1 MLGFAPIAST
11 TLGGSGVVREVVPA
25 GITGVQS
32 SVTLGAISLSTNAT
46 ISDQAVRKPETTF
59 FYKPYYNVPGVLRNN
74 EHPFYTWTNAF
85 ILGMRP
91 QIPLGQPNYDDNA
104 LGPIWDESVAGD
116 NALSLQTKTT
126 SELTSD
132 PIVSQ
137 SSWVPLV
144 NGDYTYPATY
154 EAALGYDASNSYPV
168 TVNLNH
174 LPSETIVNNAATIST
189 IDDPLLVTL
198 TFPANDPNLFNVIVG
213 QVRTINTFDT
223 TDTATYFNSLISS
236 QVGEVQW
243 PNENKHYLLQKYDT
257 DKGFDLGTLS
267 TTSFATDKTKDDFG
281 AAWVAYGFR
290 LQPQI
295 TAANFPD
302 GTPVPQ
308 EHTLLVTSSLGV
320 IKVNVSEI
328 LSGVEVGLQH
338 SLSDIQA
345 NVSVFVYKEI
355 ITPPTDPDIP
365 VEEQNLTPFK
375 VGFDLGTVSLP
386 DPQWYLS
393 TSRVEIIAEPN
404 QPANDVI
411 YPYASRS
418 PTSGP
423 TQTDFDFAVSLG
435 ALAGPIAVDQPVD
448 GFDAT
453 LTLGTPTLRSFNTV
467 PVGSLV
473 ATLGLNLSGIEA
485 QPTEII
491 YPSDSILISTSL
503 GSITTISTSNAVCTG
518 RLATLGLGN
527 ITFAANA
534 NTAPS
539 GNEITGSIGNITFT
553 GDANTFPDG
562 LELVASVGIAGIPA
576 WIILSPP
583 DVATVTLGDIGL
595 GGLVK
600 FPSFLI
606 TSEHGSPTATGIHFD
621 FEAIK
626 HLYNATRQVH
636 GGFPANRTAQPTFS
650 SPRNIRPPKTSKN
663 LAA

>member
-1 MLGFAPIAST
+1 MLGFTPLASAPI
-11 TLGGSGVVREVVPA
+11 GGSGAVREVVPA

-32 SVTLGAISLSTNAT
+32 SVTLGVISLSTDAT
-46 ISDQAVRKPETTF
+46 ISDQAVRKPETVF
-59 FYKPYYNVPGVLRNN
+59 FYDPDNDGVGVARRN
-74 EHPFYTWTNAF
+74 EYTFYTWTNSF

-91 QIPLGQPNYDDNA
+91 QIPTGSPNSDNA
-104 LGPIWDESVAGD
+104 TSGPIWDESVAGD
-116 NALSLQTKTT
+116 KALSVQTKTT
-126 SELTSD
+126 AELTSD

-154 EAALGYDASNSYPV
+154 DASLGYDASNSYPV

-189 IDDPLLVTL
+189 IDDPLLATL
-198 TFPANDPNLFNVIVG
+198 TFPANDPTLFNVIVG

-223 TDTATYFNSLISS
+223 TDTDTYFDSLIDGQAGSFLDS
-236 QVGEVQW
+236 LVG
-243 PNENKHYLLQKYDT
+243 ENKHYLLQKYDT
-257 DKGFDLGTLS
+257 DKGFDVGTLS
-267 TTSFATDKTKDDFG
+267 VAASGNDKTDETILAGICNYKYIIPDSDSQGMTLGFNSAIAIPVTEELLG
-281 AAWVAYGFR
+281 FEVA
-290 LQPQI
+290 LQDSL
-295 TAANFPD
+295 PD
-302 GTPVPQ
+302 
-308 EHTLLVTSSLGV
+308 L
-320 IKVNVSEI
+320 
-328 LSGVEVGLQH
+328 
-338 SLSDIQA
+338 QA
-345 NVSVFVYKEI
+345 NVVAFV
-355 ITPPTDPDIP
+355 D
-365 VEEQNLTPFK
+365 
-375 VGFDLGTVSLP
+375 GFDIGTVGLP

-418 PTSGP
+418 PTAGP

-435 ALAGPIAVDQPVD
+435 ALAGPIAVDQPVG

-453 LTLGTPTLRSFNTV
+453 LTLGTPTLRSFNTI
-467 PVGSLV
+467 PVASQV
-473 ATLGLNLSGIEA
+473 VTLGLNLSGVEA

-503 GSITTISTSNAVCTG
+503 GSITTVATSNAVCTS

-539 GNEITGSIGNITFT
+539 GVGTTLSENLSLVVT
-553 GDANTFPDG
+553 GDANVFPVG
-562 LELVASVGIAGIPA
+562 IGVVLTVGRLGVASATLLPSVSGT
-576 WIILSPP
+576 LS
-583 DVATVTLGDIGL
+583 LGDIG
-595 GGLVK
+595 VSATVF
-600 FPSFLI
+600 FPSYTL
-606 TSEHGSPTATGIHFD
+606 TASVGTLAATGIHFD

-626 HLYNATRQVH
+626 HLYNTKRSQHA
-636 GGFPANRTAQPTFS
+636 GFPANRSVRPTFS
-650 SPRNIRPPKTSKN
+650 SPRQVKPLKSTQN

>member
-144 NGDYTYPATY
+144 NGDYTYPTTY

-174 LPSETIVNNAATIST
+174 LPSENIVNNAATIST
-189 IDDPLLVTL
+189 IEDPLLATL
-198 TFPANDPNLFNVIVG
+198 TFPANDPDLFNVIVG

-223 TDTATYFNSLISS
+223 TDTATYFNNLVSS

-267 TTSFATDKTKDDFG
+267 TTSFVTDKTRDDFG

-320 IKVNVSEI
+320 IKVNISKE
-328 LSGVEVGLQH
+328 LSGVEVT
-338 SLSDIQA
+338 LSSNLSIIPA
-345 NVSVFVYKEI
+345 ITSFV
-355 ITPPTDPDIP
+355 D
-365 VEEQNLTPFK
+365 
-375 VGFDLGTVSLP
+375 GFDIGTVGLP

-418 PTSGP
+418 PTAGP

-473 ATLGLNLSGIEA
+473 ATLGLNLSGVEA

-503 GSITTISTSNAVCTG
+503 GSITTLATSNAVCTS

-539 GNEITGSIGNITFT
+539 GEEITGSIGNITFT

-636 GGFPANRTAQPTFS
+636 GGVPANRTAQPYV
-650 SPRNIRPPKTSKN
+650 
-663 LAA
+663 

>member
-1 MLGFAPIAST
+1 MLGFAPIAAAT
-11 TLGGSGVVREVVPA
+11 FGGSGVVREVVPA

-32 SVTLGAISLSTNAT
+32 SVTLGSISISTNAL
-46 ISDQAVRKPETTF
+46 ISDQAERKPETVE
-59 FYKPYYNVPGVLRNN
+59 FYDPNNDGIGVVRRL
-74 EHPFYTWTNAF
+74 ELGFYIWDRAF

-91 QIPLGQPNYDDNA
+91 YVLDVDSETS
-104 LGPIWDESVAGD
+104 GPVWDESVAGD
-116 NALSLQTKTT
+116 RALSLQTKLTA
-126 SELTSD
+126 ELTSD

-189 IDDPLLVTL
+189 IDDPLLATL
-198 TFPANDPNLFNVIVG
+198 TFPASDPDLFNVVVG
-213 QVRTINTFDT
+213 QVRTINTYDP
-223 TDTATYFNSLISS
+223 TDTDTYFNSLIDG
-236 QVGEVQW
+236 QIGEVQW
-243 PNENKHYLLQKYDT
+243 PNEDKHYLLQKYDS
-257 DKGFDLGTLS
+257 DKGFFVGTLGTRP
-267 TTSFATDKTKDDFG
+267 FVTDKTREYLG
-281 AAWVAYGFR
+281 AAWVSYGFR

-302 GTPVPQ
+302 GTPVSQ
-308 EHTLLVTSSLGV
+308 EHTLLVTSSLGA
-320 IKVNVSEI
+320 IKVNVSET
-328 LSGVEVGLQH
+328 LSGLEVGLQDN
-338 SLSDIQA
+338 LSNLQT

-365 VEEQNLTPFK
+365 VEEQDLTPFK
-375 VGFDLGTVSLP
+375 VGFEIATVGLP

-418 PTSGP
+418 PTAGP

-435 ALAGPIAVDQPVD
+435 VLAGPIAVDQPVG

-453 LTLGTPTLRSFNTV
+453 LALGTPTLRSFNTLSV
-467 PVGSLV
+467 DSQVV
-473 ATLGLNLSGIEA
+473 TLELNLSGVEA

-491 YPSDSILISTSL
+491 YPSDSILISASL
-503 GSITTISTSNAVCTG
+503 GSITTLATSNATCTT
-518 RLATLGLGN
+518 RLATLGLGI

-539 GNEITGSIGNITFT
+539 SGVEFTGSVGDVTFT

-562 LELVASVGIAGIPA
+562 LELVASVGIAGVPA
-576 WIILSPP
+576 LTA
-583 DVATVTLGDIGL
+583 VTTAGFVTLTL
-595 GGLVK
+595 GMVGVGAGKLV
-600 FPSFLI
+600 SGFLVDVELG
-606 TSEHGSPTATGIHFD
+606 TPTATGIHFD

-636 GGFPANRTAQPTFS
+636 GGFPANRTIKPTFS
-650 SPRNIRPPKTSKN
+650 SPRNIRPPKTSQN
-663 LAA
+663 LVA

>member
-1 MLGFAPIAST
+1 MLGFTPIAAA

-25 GITGVQS
+25 GITGVET
-32 SVTLGAISLSTNAT
+32 SVTLGVISLSADAT
-46 ISDQAVRKPETTF
+46 ISDQAVRKPETVF
-59 FYKPYYNVPGVLRNN
+59 FFDPDNDGIGEVLQLEEPDYFWDR
-74 EHPFYTWTNAF
+74 AF

-91 QIPLGQPNYDDNA
+91 YVLDEDSETS
-104 LGPIWDESVAGD
+104 GPIWDESVAGD
-116 NALSLQTKTT
+116 RALSLQTKFTA
-126 SELTSD
+126 ELTSD

-189 IDDPLLVTL
+189 IDDPLLATL
-198 TFPANDPNLFNVIVG
+198 IFPANDPDLFNVVVG
-213 QVRTINTFDT
+213 QVRTINTYDP
-223 TDTATYFNSLISS
+223 TDTDTYFNSLITGQAGSFLNS
-236 QVGEVQW
+236 LTG
-243 PNENKHYLLQKYDT
+243 ENKHYLLQKYDT
-257 DKGFDLGTLS
+257 DKGFDVGTLS
-267 TTSFATDKTKDDFG
+267 VAASGNDKTDETILAGTCNYKYIIPDSDSQG
-281 AAWVAYGFR
+281 MTLGFNSA
-290 LQPQI
+290 I
-295 TAANFPD
+295 AI
-302 GTPVPQ
+302 PVT
-308 EHTLLVTSSLGV
+308 E
-320 IKVNVSEI
+320 E
-328 LSGVEVGLQH
+328 LSGFEIDLQD
-338 SLSDIQA
+338 SLSDLQA
-345 NVSVFVYKEI
+345 NVSVNFPAFVI
-355 ITPPTDPDIP
+355 
-365 VEEQNLTPFK
+365 
-375 VGFDLGTVSLP
+375 GTVGLP

-418 PTSGP
+418 PTAGP

-435 ALAGPIAVDQPVD
+435 ALAGPIAVDQPVG

-453 LTLGTPTLRSFNTV
+453 LTLGTPTLRSFNTI
-467 PVGSLV
+467 PVASQV
-473 ATLGLNLSGIEA
+473 VTLGLNLSGVEA

-503 GSITTISTSNAVCTG
+503 GSITTVATSNAVCTS

-539 GNEITGSIGNITFT
+539 GVGTTLSENLSLVVT
-553 GDANTFPDG
+553 GDANVFPVG
-562 LELVASVGIAGIPA
+562 IGVVLTVGRLGVASATLLPSVSGT
-576 WIILSPP
+576 LS
-583 DVATVTLGDIGL
+583 LGDIG
-595 GGLVK
+595 VSATVF
-600 FPSFLI
+600 FPSYTL
-606 TSEHGSPTATGIHFD
+606 TASVGTLAATGIHFD

-626 HLYNATRQVH
+626 HLYNTKRSQHA
-636 GGFPANRTAQPTFS
+636 GFPANRSVRPTFS
-650 SPRNIRPPKTSKN
+650 SPRQVKPLKSTQN

>member
-25 GITGVQS
+25 GITGVQT
-32 SVTLGAISLSTNAT
+32 SVTLGVISLSTDAT
-46 ISDQAVRKPETTF
+46 ISDQAVRKPETVF
-59 FYKPYYNVPGVLRNN
+59 FFDPDDDGIGTVLALEEPDYFWDR
-74 EHPFYTWTNAF
+74 AF

-91 QIPLGQPNYDDNA
+91 YVLDEDSETS
-104 LGPIWDESVAGD
+104 GPIWDESVSGD
-116 NALSLQTKTT
+116 RALSLQTKSTA
-126 SELTSD
+126 ELTSD

-189 IDDPLLVTL
+189 IDDPLLATL
-198 TFPANDPNLFNVIVG
+198 TFPASDPDLFNVIVG

-223 TDTATYFNSLISS
+223 TDTDTYFNSLITG

-243 PNENKHYLLQKYDT
+243 PNEDKHYLLQKYDS
-257 DKGFDLGTLS
+257 DKGFFVGTLGTRP
-267 TTSFATDKTKDDFG
+267 FVTDKTREFLG
-281 AAWVAYGFR
+281 AAWVSYGFR

-295 TAANFPD
+295 TASNFPD
-302 GTPVPQ
+302 GTPVSQ
-308 EHTLLVTSSLGV
+308 EHTLLLTSSLGT
-320 IKVNVSEI
+320 IKANISKE
-328 LSGVEVGLQH
+328 LSGVEGT
-338 SLSDIQA
+338 LSS
-345 NVSVFVYKEI
+345 NLS
-355 ITPPTDPDIP
+355 ITPAITSFVD
-365 VEEQNLTPFK
+365 
-375 VGFDLGTVSLP
+375 GFDIGTVGLP

-418 PTSGP
+418 PTAGP

-435 ALAGPIAVDQPVD
+435 ALAGPIAVDQPVG

-453 LTLGTPTLRSFNTV
+453 LALGTPTLRSFNTLTV
-467 PVGSLV
+467 DSQVV
-473 ATLGLNLSGIEA
+473 TLGLNLSGVQA

-503 GSITTISTSNAVCTG
+503 GSITTLATSNAVCTS

-539 GNEITGSIGNITFT
+539 GVGTTLSENLSLVVT
-553 GDANTFPDG
+553 GDANVFP
-562 LELVASVGIAGIPA
+562 VGIEGILTVGRLGVAAATLLPSVSGT
-576 WIILSPP
+576 LS
-583 DVATVTLGDIGL
+583 LGDIG
-595 GGLVK
+595 VSATVF
-600 FPSFLI
+600 FPSYTL
-606 TSEHGSPTATGIHFD
+606 TASVGTLAATGIHFD

-626 HLYNATRQVH
+626 HLYNTKRSQHA
-636 GGFPANRTAQPTFS
+636 GFPANRTVRPAFS
-650 SPRNIRPPKTSKN
+650 SPRQVKPLKSTQN

>member
-25 GITGVQS
+25 GITGVQT
-32 SVTLGAISLSTNAT
+32 SVTLGVISLSTDAT
-46 ISDQAVRKPETTF
+46 ISDQAVRKPETVF
-59 FYKPYYNVPGVLRNN
+59 FFDPDDDGIGTVLALEEPDYFWDR
-74 EHPFYTWTNAF
+74 AF

-91 QIPLGQPNYDDNA
+91 YVLDEDSETS
-104 LGPIWDESVAGD
+104 GPIWDESVSGD
-116 NALSLQTKTT
+116 RALSLQTKSTA
-126 SELTSD
+126 ELTSD

-189 IDDPLLVTL
+189 IDDPLLATL
-198 TFPANDPNLFNVIVG
+198 TFPASDPDLFNVIVG

-223 TDTATYFNSLISS
+223 TDTDTYFNSLITG

-243 PNENKHYLLQKYDT
+243 PNEDKHYLLQKYDS
-257 DKGFDLGTLS
+257 DKGFFVGTLGTRP
-267 TTSFATDKTKDDFG
+267 FVTDKTREFLG
-281 AAWVAYGFR
+281 AAWVSYGFR

-295 TAANFPD
+295 TASNFPD
-302 GTPVPQ
+302 GTPVSQ
-308 EHTLLVTSSLGV
+308 EHTLLLTSSLGT
-320 IKVNVSEI
+320 IKANISKE
-328 LSGVEVGLQH
+328 LSGVEGT
-338 SLSDIQA
+338 LSS
-345 NVSVFVYKEI
+345 NLS
-355 ITPPTDPDIP
+355 ITPAITSFVD
-365 VEEQNLTPFK
+365 
-375 VGFDLGTVSLP
+375 GFDIGTVGLP

-418 PTSGP
+418 PTAGP

-435 ALAGPIAVDQPVD
+435 ALAGPIAVDQPVG

-453 LTLGTPTLRSFNTV
+453 LALGTPTLRSFNTLTV
-467 PVGSLV
+467 DSQVV
-473 ATLGLNLSGIEA
+473 TLGLNLSGVQA

-503 GSITTISTSNAVCTG
+503 GSITTLATSNAVCTS

-539 GNEITGSIGNITFT
+539 GVGTTLSENLSLVVT
-553 GDANTFPDG
+553 GDANVFP
-562 LELVASVGIAGIPA
+562 VGIEGILTVGKLGVAAATLLPSVSGT
-576 WIILSPP
+576 LS
-583 DVATVTLGDIGL
+583 LGDIG
-595 GGLVK
+595 VSATVF
-600 FPSFLI
+600 FPSYTL
-606 TSEHGSPTATGIHFD
+606 TASVGTLAATGIHFD

-626 HLYNATRQVH
+626 HLYNTKRSQHA
-636 GGFPANRTAQPTFS
+636 GFPANRTVRPAFS
-650 SPRNIRPPKTSKN
+650 SPRQVKPLKSTQN

>member
-1 MLGFAPIAST
+1 MLGFAPIAAA

-25 GITGVQS
+25 GIAGVQS
-32 SVTLGAISLSTNAT
+32 SVTLGSISISTNAL
-46 ISDQAVRKPETTF
+46 ISDQAERKPETVE
-59 FYKPYYNVPGVLRNN
+59 FYDPNNDGIGVVRRLELGVYIWDR
-74 EHPFYTWTNAF
+74 AF

-91 QIPLGQPNYDDNA
+91 YVFDVDSETS
-104 LGPIWDESVAGD
+104 GPVWDESVAGD
-116 NALSLQTKTT
+116 RALSLQTKLTA
-126 SELTSD
+126 ELTSD

-154 EAALGYDASNSYPV
+154 EASLGYDTSNSYPV

-189 IDDPLLVTL
+189 IDDPLLATL
-198 TFPANDPNLFNVIVG
+198 TFPASDPDLFNVIVG

-223 TDTATYFNSLISS
+223 TDTDTYFNSLITG

-257 DKGFDLGTLS
+257 DKGFDLGTLR
-267 TTSFATDKTKDDFG
+267 TRPFATDKTELYLG
-281 AAWVAYGFR
+281 AAWVSYGFR

-302 GTPVPQ
+302 GTPVSQ
-308 EHTLLVTSSLGV
+308 EHTLLVTSSLGA
-320 IKVNVSEI
+320 IKVNVSKE
-328 LSGVEVGLQH
+328 LSGVEGT
-338 SLSDIQA
+338 LSS
-345 NVSVFVYKEI
+345 NLS
-355 ITPPTDPDIP
+355 ITPAITSFVD
-365 VEEQNLTPFK
+365 
-375 VGFDLGTVSLP
+375 GFDIGTVGLP

-418 PTSGP
+418 PTAGP

-435 ALAGPIAVDQPVD
+435 ALAGPIAVDQPVG

-453 LTLGTPTLRSFNTV
+453 LTLGTPTLRSFNTI
-467 PVGSLV
+467 PVASLV
-473 ATLGLNLSGIEA
+473 ATLGLNLSGVVA

-503 GSITTISTSNAVCTG
+503 GSITTLATSNAVCTS

-539 GNEITGSIGNITFT
+539 GVGTTLSENLSLVVT
-553 GDANTFPDG
+553 GDANVFP
-562 LELVASVGIAGIPA
+562 VGIEGILTVGKLGVAAATLLPSVSGT
-576 WIILSPP
+576 LS
-583 DVATVTLGDIGL
+583 LGDIG
-595 GGLVK
+595 VSATVF
-600 FPSFLI
+600 FPSYTL
-606 TSEHGSPTATGIHFD
+606 TASVGTLAATGIHFD

-626 HLYNATRQVH
+626 HLYNTKRSQHA
-636 GGFPANRTAQPTFS
+636 GFPANRTVRPAFS
-650 SPRNIRPPKTSKN
+650 SPRQVKPLKSTQN

>member
-1 MLGFAPIAST
+1 MLGFTPLASAPI
-11 TLGGSGVVREVVPA
+11 GGSGAVREVVPA

-32 SVTLGAISLSTNAT
+32 SVTLGVISLSTDAT
-46 ISDQAVRKPETTF
+46 ISDQAVRKPETVF
-59 FYKPYYNVPGVLRNN
+59 FYDPDNDGVGVVRNN
-74 EHPFYTWTNAF
+74 EHPFYTWTNSF

-91 QIPLGQPNYDDNA
+91 QIPTGSPNSDNA
-104 LGPIWDESVAGD
+104 TSGPIWDESVAGD
-116 NALSLQTKTT
+116 KALSVQTKSTA
-126 SELTSD
+126 ELTSD

-154 EAALGYDASNSYPV
+154 DASLGYDASNSYPV

-189 IDDPLLVTL
+189 IDDPLLATL
-198 TFPANDPNLFNVIVG
+198 TFPANDPTLFNVIVG

-223 TDTATYFNSLISS
+223 TDTDTYFDSLIDGQAGSFLDS
-236 QVGEVQW
+236 LVG
-243 PNENKHYLLQKYDT
+243 ENKHYLLQKYDT
-257 DKGFDLGTLS
+257 DKGFDVGTLS
-267 TTSFATDKTKDDFG
+267 VAASGNDKTDETILAGICNYKYIIPDSDSQGMTLGFNSAIAIPVTEELLG
-281 AAWVAYGFR
+281 FEVA
-290 LQPQI
+290 LQDSL
-295 TAANFPD
+295 PD
-302 GTPVPQ
+302 
-308 EHTLLVTSSLGV
+308 L
-320 IKVNVSEI
+320 
-328 LSGVEVGLQH
+328 
-338 SLSDIQA
+338 QA
-345 NVSVFVYKEI
+345 NVVAFV
-355 ITPPTDPDIP
+355 D
-365 VEEQNLTPFK
+365 
-375 VGFDLGTVSLP
+375 GFDIGTVGLP

-418 PTSGP
+418 PTAGP

-435 ALAGPIAVDQPVD
+435 ALAGPIAVDQPVG

-453 LTLGTPTLRSFNTV
+453 LTLGTPTLRSFNTI
-467 PVGSLV
+467 PVASQV
-473 ATLGLNLSGIEA
+473 VTLGLNLSGVEA

-503 GSITTISTSNAVCTG
+503 GSITTVATSNAVCTS

-539 GNEITGSIGNITFT
+539 GVGTTLSENLSLVVT
-553 GDANTFPDG
+553 GDANVFPVG
-562 LELVASVGIAGIPA
+562 IGVVLTVGRLGVASATLLPSVSGT
-576 WIILSPP
+576 LS
-583 DVATVTLGDIGL
+583 LGDIG
-595 GGLVK
+595 VSATVF
-600 FPSFLI
+600 FPSYTL
-606 TSEHGSPTATGIHFD
+606 TASVGTLAATGIHFD

-626 HLYNATRQVH
+626 HLYNTKRSQHA
-636 GGFPANRTAQPTFS
+636 GFPANRSVRPTFS
-650 SPRNIRPPKTSKN
+650 SPRQVKPLKSTQN

>member
-1 MLGFAPIAST
+1 MLGFAPISAT

-25 GITGVQS
+25 GITGVQT
-32 SVTLGAISLSTNAT
+32 SVTLGVISLSTDAT
-46 ISDQAVRKPETTF
+46 ISDQFVRKPETVF
-59 FYKPYYNVPGVLRNN
+59 FYDPNNDGVGVARRNEYIFHDWIN
-74 EHPFYTWTNAF
+74 SF

-91 QIPLGQPNYDDNA
+91 QIFTTGPDKDDA
-104 LGPIWDESVAGD
+104 TSGPIWDESVAGD
-116 NALSLQTKTT
+116 KALSVQTKTT
-126 SELTSD
+126 AELTSD

-154 EAALGYDASNSYPV
+154 EASLGYDASNSYPV

-174 LPSETIVNNAATIST
+174 LPSETIFNNAATIST
-189 IDDPLLVTL
+189 IDNPLLATL
-198 TFPANDPNLFNVIVG
+198 TFPANDPTLFNVVVG

-223 TDTATYFNSLISS
+223 TDTDTYFDSLIDG

-243 PNENKHYLLQKYDT
+243 PSENKHYLLQKYDT

-267 TTSFATDKTKDDFG
+267 TNTFVRTKDHPFQG
-281 AAWVAYGFR
+281 SAYTAYGFR

-295 TAANFPD
+295 TDANFPD
-302 GTPVPQ
+302 GTPVSQ
-308 EHTLLVTSSLGV
+308 EHTLLVTSSLGA
-320 IKVNVSEI
+320 IKANISKELPALPVTVGTN
-328 LSGVEVGLQH
+328 LS
-338 SLSDIQA
+338 
-345 NVSVFVYKEI
+345 
-355 ITPPTDPDIP
+355 ITPAITSFVD
-365 VEEQNLTPFK
+365 
-375 VGFDLGTVSLP
+375 GFDIGTVGLP

-418 PTSGP
+418 PTAGP

-435 ALAGPIAVDQPVD
+435 ALAGPIAVDQPVG

-453 LTLGTPTLRSFNTV
+453 LALGTPTLRSFNTI
-467 PVGSLV
+467 PVASQV
-473 ATLGLNLSGIEA
+473 VTLGLNLSGIEA

-491 YPSDSILISTSL
+491 YPSDSILISASL
-503 GSITTISTSNAVCTG
+503 GSITTVATSNAVCTS

-539 GNEITGSIGNITFT
+539 GVGATLSENLSLVVT
-553 GDANTFPDG
+553 GDANVFPVG
-562 LELVASVGIAGIPA
+562 IEGILTVGRLGVAAATLLPSVSGTLSLGNIGVSATVFFHSYTLTASVG
-576 WIILSPP
+576 
-583 DVATVTLGDIGL
+583 TLA
-595 GGLVK
+595 
-600 FPSFLI
+600 
-606 TSEHGSPTATGIHFD
+606 ATGIHFD

-626 HLYNATRQVH
+626 HLYNTKRSQHA
-636 GGFPANRTAQPTFS
+636 GFPANRSVRPTFS
-650 SPRNIRPPKTSKN
+650 SPRQVKPLKSTQN

>member
-25 GITGVQS
+25 GITGVQT
-32 SVTLGAISLSTNAT
+32 SVTLGVISLSTDAT
-46 ISDQAVRKPETTF
+46 ISDQAVRKPETVF
-59 FYKPYYNVPGVLRNN
+59 FFDPDDDGIGTVLALEEPDYFWDR
-74 EHPFYTWTNAF
+74 AF

-91 QIPLGQPNYDDNA
+91 YVLDEDSETS
-104 LGPIWDESVAGD
+104 GPIWDESVSGD
-116 NALSLQTKTT
+116 RALSLQTKSTA
-126 SELTSD
+126 ELTSD

-189 IDDPLLVTL
+189 IDDPLLATL
-198 TFPANDPNLFNVIVG
+198 TFPASDPDLFNVIVG

-223 TDTATYFNSLISS
+223 TDTDTYFNSLITG

-243 PNENKHYLLQKYDT
+243 PNEDKHYLLQKYDS
-257 DKGFDLGTLS
+257 DKGFFVGTLGTRP
-267 TTSFATDKTKDDFG
+267 FVTDKTREFLG
-281 AAWVAYGFR
+281 AAWVSYGFR

-302 GTPVPQ
+302 GTPVSQ
-308 EHTLLVTSSLGV
+308 EHTLLLTSSLGA
-320 IKVNVSEI
+320 IKVNISKE
-328 LSGVEVGLQH
+328 LSGVEGT
-338 SLSDIQA
+338 LSS
-345 NVSVFVYKEI
+345 NLS
-355 ITPPTDPDIP
+355 ITPAITSFVD
-365 VEEQNLTPFK
+365 
-375 VGFDLGTVSLP
+375 GFDIGTVGLP

-418 PTSGP
+418 PTAGP

-435 ALAGPIAVDQPVD
+435 ALAGPIAVDQPVG

-453 LTLGTPTLRSFNTV
+453 LTLGTPTLRSFNTI
-467 PVGSLV
+467 PVASLV
-473 ATLGLNLSGIEA
+473 ATLGLNLSGVVA

-503 GSITTISTSNAVCTG
+503 GSITTLATSNAVCTS

-539 GNEITGSIGNITFT
+539 GVGTTLSENLSLVVT
-553 GDANTFPDG
+553 GDANVFP
-562 LELVASVGIAGIPA
+562 VGIEGILTVGKLGVAAATLLPSVSGT
-576 WIILSPP
+576 LS
-583 DVATVTLGDIGL
+583 LGDIG
-595 GGLVK
+595 VSATVF
-600 FPSFLI
+600 FPSYTL
-606 TSEHGSPTATGIHFD
+606 TASVGTLAATGIHFD

-626 HLYNATRQVH
+626 HLYNTKRSQHA
-636 GGFPANRTAQPTFS
+636 GFPANRTVRPAFS
-650 SPRNIRPPKTSKN
+650 SPRQVKPLKSTQN